1 MERLVEQRR
10 KIESY
15 CTLGF
20 KALIGSQIR
29 FQLAIIHLK
38 LFQDTGDL
46 PSFPKIL
53 CFTEIYLQM
62 Y

>member
-38 LFQDTGDL
+38 LLQDTGDL
-46 PSFPKIL
+46 PSIS
-53 CFTEIYLQM
+53 
-62 Y
+62 